1 MNKIFNCSLKIGKGN
16 DDASIVICNV
26 KYHSETIMTSQI
38 EKYES
43 ILEKV
48 FHLVVKELS
57 QKPLYGGYQIKGEQ
71 IDVSLDSI
79 EKDLCESKLVLGPDS
94 FKNEDVKIELS
105 EKAKEWCYPKIISD
119 AMTRYFFLYCTE
131 VISIEM
137 TRQGFNVTN
146 SKTDKHFQEFKSL
159 LQDVV
164 HEHEKM
170 IDNIT
175 RLSISTNDLKEDY
188 NALEK
193 QVTTLVD
200 KYLS

>member
-1 MNKIFNCSLKIGKGN
+1 MNKIFNCSLKIGQGS

-26 KYHSETIMTSQI
+26 KYHSETIATSQI

-57 QKPLYGGYQIKGEQ
+57 QKPLYGGYKIKGEQ
-71 IDVSLDSI
+71 IDISLDSI
-79 EKDLCESKLVLGPDS
+79 EKDLRESKLVLSPDS

-131 VISIEM
+131 VLSIEM
-137 TRQGFNVTN
+137 ARQGFNVTN
-146 SKTDKHFQEFKSL
+146 PETHNPFQEFKSL

-164 HEHEKM
+164 HEHEKL
-170 IDNIT
+170 IDDST
-175 RLSISTNDLKEDY
+175 KLFISANDLKEDY
-188 NALEK
+188 SALEK
-193 QVTTLVD
+193 QVTALMN
-200 KYLS
+200 KSLS

>member
-1 MNKIFNCSLKIGKGN
+1 MNKIFNCSLKIGQGS

-26 KYHSETIMTSQI
+26 KYHSETIATSQI

-57 QKPLYGGYQIKGEQ
+57 QKPLYGGYKIKGEQ
-71 IDVSLDSI
+71 IDISLDSI
-79 EKDLCESKLVLGPDS
+79 EKDLRESKLVLGPDS

-131 VISIEM
+131 VLSIEM
-137 TRQGFNVTN
+137 ARQGFNVTN
-146 SKTDKHFQEFKSL
+146 PETHNPFQEFKSL

-164 HEHEKM
+164 HEHEKL
-170 IDNIT
+170 IDDST
-175 RLSISTNDLKEDY
+175 KLFISANDLKEDY
-188 NALEK
+188 SALEK
-193 QVTTLVD
+193 QVTALMN
-200 KYLS
+200 KSLS